1 MHSDMNKILIF
12 CKIQIWHL
20 EQFTITQITSS
31 AQEYSITR
39 GYEIL
44 SLEMIQNASET
55 QRENVRWKE
64 VRSQTAETDWC

>member
-31 AQEYSITR
+31 AQECGITR
-39 GYEIL
+39 SCEIL
-44 SLEMIQNASET
+44 SLERIQTTSET
-55 QRENVRWKE
+55 QRRWG
-64 VRSQTAETDWC
+64 RRR

>member
-55 QRENVRWKE
+55 QRETVRWKE
-64 VRSQTAETDWC
+64 VRSQTA

>member
-31 AQEYSITR
+31 VQECGSTR
-39 GYEIL
+39 GCEIL

-55 QRENVRWKE
+55 QPREGSADGGE
-64 VRSQTAETDWC
+64 ELDS